1 MAHRDLDLTLF
12 GATGFVGRLVAE
24 HLARAAPAGMRVGLA
39 GRSRERLEAVRDGL
53 GPVAAVWPLVLAD
66 SEDEDSLRALARR
79 SRVVVTTVGPYQRHG
94 IPLASACAEAGTDC
108 TDLTGEV
115 LFVHELIERCHDSA
129 RASGARLV
137 VSCGFDSVPSD
148 LAVYRLHRRAQADAA
163 GALGDTTMRVRRL
176 QGGVSGGT
184 LDSLRLQQRRVA
196 ADPSLRRILADP
208 AALSGGARTAADQPD
223 VGRPF
228 LDAETGEWNA
238 PFIMA
243 GYNTRVVRRSDAL
256 LRRELGQHSQHGQ
269 SDSARVS
276 AAGSYGDRFRYRE
289 VLPTG
294 RGVGG
299 RIRAAAIAAGMAVG
313 AAAMAAP
320 WLSGVVDRVLPAPG
334 EGPSEERRRAGSFRL
349 ETTTRTAAGRSYR
362 ATVAAQGDPGYAAT
376 AVMLAEAGLA
386 LAVDGERC
394 SAEGGVLTPAVAMGD
409 VLVERLRAQGFAL
422 EVAPVSRSG
431 R

>member
-12 GATGFVGRLVAE
+12 GATGFVGRLVAA
-24 HLARAAPAGMRVGLA
+24 HLAYAAPAGLRVALA
-39 GRSRERLEAVRDGL
+39 GRSRERLEAVRAGL
-53 GPVAAVWPLVLAD
+53 GPVAAGWPLVVAD
-66 SEDEDSLRALARR
+66 SDDHGSLRALVER

-94 IPLASACAEAGTDC
+94 LPLAAACAEAGTDYA
-108 TDLTGEV
+108 DLTGEV
-115 LFVHELIERCHDSA
+115 LFVRELIERCHDTA
-129 RASGARLV
+129 RASGARIV

-148 LAVYRLHRRAQADAA
+148 LAVQLLHRQALADRA

-184 LDSLRLQQRRVA
+184 LDSLRLQQHRVA
-196 ADPSLRRILADP
+196 QDPALGRILADP
-208 AALSGGARTAADQPD
+208 AALSGGAPIAAGQRD
-223 VGRPF
+223 VRRPF

-238 PFIMA
+238 PFVMA

-256 LRRELGQHSQHGQ
+256 
-269 SDSARVS
+269 
-276 AAGSYGDRFRYRE
+276 AGGAYGDEFRYRE

-299 RIRAAAIAAGMAVG
+299 RIRAAAIAAAMAV
-313 AAAMAAP
+313 AAAMATP
-320 WLSGVVDRVLPAPG
+320 WLGGIIDRVLPAPG
-334 EGPSEERRRAGSFRL
+334 EGPSEQRRSAGSFRL
-349 ETTTRTAAGRSYR
+349 ETTTRTSSGRAYR

-376 AVMLAEAGLA
+376 AVMLGEAGLS
-386 LAVDGERC
+386 LAVDGDRC

-409 VLVERLRAQGFAL
+409 VLVDRLRAQGFTL
-422 EVAPVSRSG
+422 ETAPAGRSD